1 MDHLKSQ
8 HDDARIA
15 CKVARNRVIED
26 SGKEEERIS
35 RCVRIH
41 HEEENDLEDVADE
54 DGAFDLLV
62 HALVA

>member
-8 HDDARIA
+8 HDDACIA
-15 CKVARNRVIED
+15 LKVARNRVLED
-26 SGKEEERIS
+26 SGKKEERIS

-41 HEEENDLEDVADE
+41 HKEENDLEDVADE